1 MTPSLLIPAAFA
13 LLGATTMTATPGA
26 RAAIVCRIQGKAT
39 LAVSGQALREIALYD
54 WLPAGGRL
62 ETGPE
67 ATLSVV
73 FASGERFEVEAGT
86 VAVVE
91 GRALRAT
98 RGRVSRLASLP
109 MIPGM
114 ARSAAA
120 EVRGRP
126 GSVTIRRPGP
136 PQPWWTS
143 FRPAADGAL
152 LASAAELAFEPRA
165 PGGRHTVE
173 VFNAQGAVIH
183 RATVEAGRLPLPGS
197 LLRPGAWY
205 AWRAVPEDAP
215 DARPLEARFH
225 TVQARHAAVRAR
237 LAEAAAKDAGSEAK
251 ALLKAMDAWL
261 GLEATP

>member
-1 MTPSLLIPAAFA
+1 MLPRLLIPALLAP
-13 LLGATTMTATPGA
+13 LGAGALPAAPGA
-26 RAAIVCRIQGKAT
+26 RTAIVCRIQGKAT
-39 LAVSGQALREIALYD
+39 LAAPGQPPRELALFD
-54 WLPAGGRL
+54 WLPAGSKL
-62 ETGPE
+62 ETGPDSK
-67 ATLSVV
+67 LSVV
-73 FASGERFEVEAGT
+73 FAGGERFEVEAGA

-98 RGRVSRLASLP
+98 RGRVARLASLP

-143 FRPAADGAL
+143 FRPAADGAV
-152 LASAAELAFEPRA
+152 LASAAELAFEPREA
-165 PGGRHTVE
+165 GGRHAVE
-173 VFNAQGAVIH
+173 VFDAKGAVIH
-183 RATVEAGRLPLPGS
+183 RAAAEGGRFPLPPD

-205 AWRAVPEDAP
+205 AWRAVPEGAP

-225 TVQARHAAVRAR
+225 TIEARHAAVRAR
-237 LAEAAAKDAGSEAK
+237 LAEAAAKDPAGEAA
-251 ALLKAMDAWL
+251 ALLQAMDRWL
-261 GLEATP
+261 GL